1 MESSN
6 IRHNENFYNNNL
18 YNQENSK
25 VGGNDASEMVLSKSP
40 EMPKKTDLR
49 VSNSDSDFFK
59 EDDIE
64 SQSNESEGDMDF
76 NLKSTIAHLQGD
88 LVYSIGVLISAV
100 IINLFPNLRF
110 FDSICTLL
118 FSYVAFE
125 LTVPIFTE
133 SIRILLEGTPEG
145 NAKIKII
152 LRNGD

>member
-1 MESSN
+1 MEDTNAGNSE
-6 IRHNENFYNNNL
+6 RNEQTKIVIPKQTL
-18 YNQENSK
+18 
-25 VGGNDASEMVLSKSP
+25 
-40 EMPKKTDLR
+40 PKKTKEEG
-49 VSNSDSDFFK
+49 SDSDFFK
-59 EDDIE
+59 DDNEGNQSFSSNNKEDE
-64 SQSNESEGDMDF
+64 KDF

-145 NAKIKII
+145 RQGIE
-152 LRNGD
+152 